1 MILCSTSIQV
11 SLFDDG
17 LILGMNDVLPKP
29 FTRDSLL
36 GMLEKHLLHTRQ
48 IQQMQDVGYSI
59 PTPIKSQRLVELPS
73 NESQTTQQQ
82 ESSLPSSSS
91 IKSVDDLNLHFS
103 YNQDYNAIFGPSIA
117 ASTNEFHPPQTTATG
132 KRRTANNRDRYEY
145 IDQSRTVPRSGGDG
159 RAPGKRTRYN
169 TPPW

>member
-1 MILCSTSIQV
+1 MILCSTSTQV

-17 LILGMNDVLPKP
+17 LTLGMNDVLPKP
-29 FTRDSLL
+29 FTKDSLL

-48 IQQMQDVGYSI
+48 MQEMGYSI
-59 PTPIKSQRLVELPS
+59 PAPIKNQRLVELPS
-73 NESQTTQQQ
+73 NKSRTAQQQ
-82 ESSLPSSSS
+82 ESSLPPSSS
-91 IKSVDDLNLHFS
+91 IDSVDDPNLQFS
-103 YNQDYNAIFGPSIA
+103 YNQDYNAIFGPSTA
-117 ASTNEFHPPQTTATG
+117 APTNVFHPPQTTATG

-159 RAPGKRTRYN
+159 RAPGKRTRYS